1 MKTDDSA
8 SLQLPKVFS
17 SAAFAASK
25 RKTPSE
31 FVLCQGVLPVMFPS
45 LAAVWIFHFL
55 EWTES
60 LVTARLSRGT
70 RGALEPIL
78 LQLTERAV
86 RHATGVRGHRQA
98 WVSEHFPGFNIV
110 RLWRLSCG
118 YLKEILEGLARGS
131 RRRHLLCFFQVQ
143 TFDDP
148 DNWQV
153 CARWRRRELL
163 RSPLR
168 EYSDLI
174 QEWGL
179 ALFVTRQFCPSR
191 DSELLVETWELQGL
205 LYGWRVFAGVH
216 QHTRVA
222 QPDQAPDTE
231 AEDRAM
237 RVEQTYWATAR
248 SVSPL

>member
-98 WVSEHFPGFNIV
+98 WESEHFPGFNIV

-118 YLKEILEGLARGS
+118 YLKEILEGRHVGHGVGTSFASSKCKLSTTRTTGKLAGRKS
-131 RRRHLLCFFQVQ
+131 
-143 TFDDP
+143 
-148 DNWQV
+148 
-153 CARWRRRELL
+153 
-163 RSPLR
+163 
-168 EYSDLI
+168 
-174 QEWGL
+174 
-179 ALFVTRQFCPSR
+179 
-191 DSELLVETWELQGL
+191 
-205 LYGWRVFAGVH
+205 
-216 QHTRVA
+216 
-222 QPDQAPDTE
+222 APDGDVVSFCE
-231 AEDRAM
+231 APYGS
-237 RVEQTYWATAR
+237 TATSSR
-248 SVSPL
+248 SGGWLCL